1 MSTGTNKRFPPSSQ
15 RMTSKIARLKGKNE
29 DEGVHIGV
37 EEKTPLVVYK
47 SPAVLGEV
55 PNNQLRKGYEGF
67 DMFSESDAFA
77 VVSGQAT
84 QSILES
90 LCESLQ
96 DEPPDPP
103 PGVNVEA
110 VLKAAD
116 DYNDAT
122 FKEPERGDQS

>member
-1 MSTGTNKRFPPSSQ
+1 M
-15 RMTSKIARLKGKNE
+15 LKGGNE
-29 DEGVHIGV
+29 DEGDDIGA
-37 EEKTPLVVYK
+37 EEKTPPVYK
-47 SPAVLGEV
+47 SAAVLGEV
-55 PNNQLRKGYEGF
+55 PNHLHEDYLGC

-77 VVSGQAT
+77 AVSGQAT
-84 QSILES
+84 QSILDYILKS
-90 LCESLQ
+90 SH